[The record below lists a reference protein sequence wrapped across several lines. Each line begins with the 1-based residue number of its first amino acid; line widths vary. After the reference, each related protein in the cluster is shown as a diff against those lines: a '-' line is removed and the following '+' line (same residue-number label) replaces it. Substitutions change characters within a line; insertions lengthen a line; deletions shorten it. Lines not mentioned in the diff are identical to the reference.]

1 MLWRRS
7 CRLMTTQRKALIC
20 KGFQNLTATVKSC
33 FFERRLCHKI
43 ESAIARHTK
52 SGLNT
57 PFIF

>member
-1 MLWRRS
+1 
-7 CRLMTTQRKALIC
+7 MTTQHKALMW
-20 KGFQNLTATVKSC
+20 KGFQDFTAIVKSC
-33 FFERRLCHKI
+33 FFERRQCHKI